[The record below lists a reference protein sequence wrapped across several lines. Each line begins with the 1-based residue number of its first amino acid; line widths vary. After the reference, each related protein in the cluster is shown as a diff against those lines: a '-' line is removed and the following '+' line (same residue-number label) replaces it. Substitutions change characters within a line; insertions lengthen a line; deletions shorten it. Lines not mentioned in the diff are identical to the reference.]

1 MSTFVAHG
9 GARTMSVVDVRCDV
23 LCVCEVGCVYVLFMF
38 MNLSTGRMPSE
49 ESKRAE
55 KERSV
60 SYGLH
65 VRRMKGTASGATAWG
80 TTFGDRT
87 TWVANRRI
95 CGCMS
100 LIRSHSHACQHGFT
114 RPQIVLKAEVI
125 SLEDGNGVECG
136 IRLVG
141 VLKCIG

>member
-1 MSTFVAHG
+1 
-9 GARTMSVVDVRCDV
+9 MSVVDVRCDV

-38 MNLSTGRMPSE
+38 MNLSTGRMPSDE
-49 ESKRAE
+49 AKKRG
-55 KERSV
+55 KGERNV
-60 SYGLH
+60 SYGFH
-65 VRRMKGTASGATAWG
+65 VRRMKGTASGTTTWG

-87 TWVANRRI
+87 THVADRRI

-100 LIRSHSHACQHGFT
+100 LIRSHSHAYQHGFT

-141 VLKCIG
+141 FLKRIGWASRVRW